1 MSSSSG
7 ATSAQPDLGAPPQLL
22 TVLTTEHFALQG
34 TRGVATAEAMSRC
47 SLYVATLSSGLV
59 AIGFASNHAFLGYF
73 LAGVLPLVA
82 TVGVVTFV
90 RLVALSV
97 DDLRLMRD
105 IERIHSYYS
114 ALSPTAAL
122 YFPHVDTT
130 DLNALL
136 TFSGRRA
143 SALQI
148 FSSAAAMV
156 ALLNSA
162 VVGAGVTLVI
172 SAATDGLSAW
182 SVGVGSVGVLAYAVV
197 AFRFL
202 YISTSTALRHRA
214 DFESLRPST
223 LGTARRSG

>member
-1 MSSSSG
+1 MSSPADPGSEDSQL
-7 ATSAQPDLGAPPQLL
+7 SAPELL

-34 TRGVATAEAMSRC
+34 TRGITTSEATSRA

-59 AIGFASNHAFLGYF
+59 AIGFASNHSFLGYF

-82 TVGVVTFV
+82 VVGVVTFV
-90 RLVALSV
+90 RLVALSA

-105 IERIHSYYS
+105 IERIHSHYRE
-114 ALSPTAAL
+114 LSPIAAL
-122 YFPHVDTT
+122 YFPYVDTS

-162 VVGAGVTLVI
+162 VVGAGVTLI
-172 SAATDGLSAW
+172 IATSTGGLSLWPVVA
-182 SVGVGSVGVLAYAVV
+182 GVLGVLAFAG
-197 AFRFL
+197 ASFRFL
-202 YISTSTALRHRA
+202 YVATSTALRHRA
-214 DFESLRPST
+214 DFEASQRSQVQAP
-223 LGTARRSG
+223 RR

>member
-1 MSSSSG
+1 MASPGGSAAG
-7 ATSAQPDLGAPPQLL
+7 ATDLGAPELL

-34 TRGVATAEAMSRC
+34 TRGITTAEATSRA

-59 AIGFASNHAFLGYF
+59 AIGFASNHSFLGYF
-73 LAGVLPLVA
+73 LASVLPLVA
-82 TVGVVTFV
+82 VVGVVTFV
-90 RLVALSV
+90 RLVALSA

-105 IERIHSYYS
+105 IERIHSHYA

-122 YFPHVDTT
+122 YFPYVDTS

-136 TFSGRRA
+136 AFSGRRA

-162 VVGAGVTLVI
+162 VIGAGVMLIVA
-172 SAATDGLSAW
+172 SASNGLSVLA
-182 SVGVGSVGVLAYAVV
+182 VAAGGVGALTFAVL

-202 YISTSTALRHRA
+202 YLATSRALLHRA
-214 DFESLRPST
+214 DFESFK
-223 LGTARRSG
+223 RSSG

>member
-1 MSSSSG
+1 MSSSS
-7 ATSAQPDLGAPPQLL
+7 APVSDDADPAAPELL

-34 TRGVATAEAMSRC
+34 SRGVTTAEAMSRC

-59 AIGFASNHAFLGYF
+59 AIGFASNHTFLGYF

-82 TVGVVTFV
+82 IVGVVTFV

-105 IERIHSYYS
+105 IERIHSYYN
-114 ALSPTAAL
+114 AVSPTAAR
-122 YFPHVDTT
+122 YFPPVDTT

-162 VVGAGVTLVI
+162 VVGVGVTLAV
-172 SAATDGLSAW
+172 SAVWDGLSAW
-182 SVGVGSVGVLAYAVV
+182 SVGVGSAGLVAYAVV

-202 YISTSTALRHRA
+202 YVSASTSLRHRA
-214 DFESLRPST
+214 DFESLRPSPQE
-223 LGTARRSG
+223 AADH

>member
-1 MSSSSG
+1 M
-7 ATSAQPDLGAPPQLL
+7 TSPDAAASAKPELGGPQLL

-34 TRGVATAEAMSRC
+34 TRGVTTSEAMSRT

-59 AIGFASNHAFLGYF
+59 AIGFASNHDFLGYF

-82 TVGVVTFV
+82 TVGVVTLV
-90 RLVALSV
+90 RLVALSA

-114 ALSPTAAL
+114 TLSPTAAL
-122 YFPHVDTT
+122 YFPSVDTS

-136 TFSGRRA
+136 AFSGRRA

-162 VVGAGVTLVI
+162 VVGVGVTLIV
-172 SAATDGLSAW
+172 STTSDGLSVW
-182 SVGVGSVGVLAYAVV
+182 SVAAGSAGVLASAVLM
-197 AFRFL
+197 FRFL
-202 YISTSTALRHRA
+202 YHATSTSLRHRG
-214 DFESLRPST
+214 DFEAPQPS
-223 LGTARRSG
+223 AD

>member
-1 MSSSSG
+1 
-7 ATSAQPDLGAPPQLL
+7 
-22 TVLTTEHFALQG
+22 
-34 TRGVATAEAMSRC
+34 
-47 SLYVATLSSGLV
+47 V
-59 AIGFASNHAFLGYF
+59 AIGFASNHTFLGYF

-82 TVGVVTFV
+82 IVGVVTFV

-114 ALSPTAAL
+114 AVSPTAAL
-122 YFPHVDTT
+122 YFPTVDTT

-136 TFSGRRA
+136 AFSGRRA
-143 SALQI
+143 TALQI

-162 VVGAGVTLVI
+162 VVGIGVTLIV
-172 SAATDGLSAW
+172 AAAADGLSAW
-182 SVGVGSVGVLAYAVV
+182 SVGIGSAGAVAYAVF

-202 YISTSTALRHRA
+202 YVSTSTALRHRA
-214 DFESLRPST
+214 DFESLRPSP
-223 LGTARRSG
+223 LGTAHH

>member
-1 MSSSSG
+1 MASSSAPASDEPDSG
-7 ATSAQPDLGAPPQLL
+7 APQLL

-34 TRGVATAEAMSRC
+34 TRGVTTAEAMSRC

-59 AIGFASNHAFLGYF
+59 AIGFASNHTFLGYF

-82 TVGVVTFV
+82 IVGIVTFV
-90 RLVALSV
+90 RLVTLSV

-114 ALSPTAAL
+114 AVSPTAAL
-122 YFPHVDTT
+122 YFPPVDTT

-162 VVGAGVTLVI
+162 VVGVGVTLIV

-182 SVGVGSVGVLAYAVV
+182 SVGVGSAGVVAYAVV

-202 YISTSTALRHRA
+202 YVSTSRALRHRA
-214 DFESLRPST
+214 EFESLRP
-223 LGTARRSG
+223 